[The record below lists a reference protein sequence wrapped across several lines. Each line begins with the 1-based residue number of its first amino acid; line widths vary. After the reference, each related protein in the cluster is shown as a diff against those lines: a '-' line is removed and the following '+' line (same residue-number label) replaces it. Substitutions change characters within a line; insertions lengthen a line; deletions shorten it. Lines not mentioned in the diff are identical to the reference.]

1 MPKSAAKVELKLTE
15 NTVPPGNRVR
25 SSALNLLYVAAD
37 PDFAAAQA
45 IALGSVFTLTW

>member
-1 MPKSAAKVELKLTE
+1 VELK
-15 NTVPPGNRVR
+15 
-25 SSALNLLYVAAD
+25 LNLLYVAAD